1 MAVSQPSNEESIQLP
16 GPEARAGRAI
26 PNLAGTLWEWLN
38 QRWLLL
44 VPGGLALLLVLGG
57 LLLPQMPGQ
66 LNDEPAAAA
75 RWLLTTSSSYGA
87 VGGLL
92 RALGLFNV
100 LHSPLLRFLLA
111 LVGLILA
118 AQLGT
123 WLGYALLLYR
133 IRRNPEQ
140 LLTQPAPAWA
150 EPLSLQAGIPLY
162 RLRQALPLPPK
173 ETVEALRAWL
183 GQRFQQVAEG
193 TAPLPPEAPEAE
205 LPEVRFWA
213 TRDAPFAYLRPALLA
228 GLLLALLAMWS
239 VVTLGWQM
247 APPTLAP
254 GETYRYAL
262 RNVELSYPVPPVE
275 ETSSQ
280 ALPAP
285 VLEARVGEHRA
296 SATVTARTRLRL
308 GPVDVIARPG
318 PLGVLVAT
326 ADGSPAIARPG
337 QGRPAATVGLLF
349 PGPGSEESLVLPEAG
364 LGLRLVRR
372 APQTSAGA
380 PEPSEQFLVEVYS
393 GNSVEPRERL
403 ELSGR
408 EAQEIRLG
416 PDGPR
421 LRWVPMPGLQVEI
434 RRMPGVWLLWPA
446 LFLALA
452 GAVGFWR
459 RPTWL
464 LVQVAPWP
472 QEHTLVIAQS
482 DRQATLAELEA
493 WQEEE
498 QEAEE
503 EAAADADAEDD
514 DDGTEEGA
522 PAAAARGA
530 HAAKGASS
538 SSQE

>member
-1 MAVSQPSNEESIQLP
+1 M
-16 GPEARAGRAI
+16 
-26 PNLAGTLWEWLN
+26 
-38 QRWLLL
+38 
-44 VPGGLALLLVLGG
+44 
-57 LLLPQMPGQ
+57 
-66 LNDEPAAAA
+66 
-75 RWLLTTSSSYGA
+75 
-87 VGGLL
+87 
-92 RALGLFNV
+92 
-100 LHSPLLRFLLA
+100 RFC
-111 LVGLILA
+111 
-118 AQLGT
+118 
-123 WLGYALLLYR
+123 
-133 IRRNPEQ
+133 
-140 LLTQPAPAWA
+140 
-150 EPLSLQAGIPLY
+150 
-162 RLRQALPLPPK
+162 
-173 ETVEALRAWL
+173 
-183 GQRFQQVAEG
+183 
-193 TAPLPPEAPEAE
+193 
-205 LPEVRFWA
+205 A
-213 TRDAPFAYLRPALLA
+213 TRDAPFAYLRPTLLA

-280 ALPAP
+280 ALPTP

-296 SATVTARTRLRL
+296 AATVTARTRLQL
-308 GPVDVIARPG
+308 GPVDVVARPG
-318 PLGVLVAT
+318 PLGVLVAM

-337 QGRPAATVGLLF
+337 QGRPASTVGLLF
-349 PGPGSEESLVLPEAG
+349 PGPGSEESLLLPEVG

-372 APQTSAGA
+372 GPQASDGSGV
-380 PEPSEQFLVEVYS
+380 PSEQFLVEVYS

-446 LFLALA
+446 LALALA
-452 GAVGFWR
+452 GTVGFWR

-464 LVQVAPWP
+464 LLQVAPWP

-493 WQEEE
+493 WQEQEE
-498 QEAEE
+498 VQAAVEEAEE
-503 EAAADADAEDD
+503 D
-514 DDGTEEGA
+514 DDGLEDADPAAVEEGERA
-522 PAAAARGA
+522 GR
-530 HAAKGASS
+530 GASS
-538 SSQE
+538 RAAE